1 MTDLERQLTEALQ
14 TIGCL
19 PLEFNGRARA
29 IAQKFVTAP
38 VGGWKDSLSPEQ
50 ITKLLSWAGGPTKEK
65 TMETIT
71 KETVTSSGPATVKEE
86 PLFPTNPAA
95 YLPPAIEMIEV
106 ESSMLDGV
114 GHDGNETLR
123 VWFKKGAP
131 YDYVGCP
138 EEKFFDMINSPSVGK
153 AYGALMKELG
163 IKGIKL
169 QEVA

>member
-1 MTDLERQLTEALQ
+1 
-14 TIGCL
+14 
-19 PLEFNGRARA
+19 
-29 IAQKFVTAP
+29 
-38 VGGWKDSLSPEQ
+38 
-50 ITKLLSWAGGPTKEK
+50 
-65 TMETIT
+65 
-71 KETVTSSGPATVKEE
+71 
-86 PLFPTNPAA
+86 
-95 YLPPAIEMIEV
+95 MIEV